1 MPALDKDE
9 VDRRLQSL
17 SGWER
22 DDGELEKK
30 FQFADF
36 KSAMAFVNKV
46 AEAAEAA
53 DHHPDIKISYN
64 KVKMS
69 LSTHS
74 EGGITE
80 KDFALAGQI
89 DAANAS

>member
-1 MPALDKDE
+1 MPPLDKSE

-22 DDGELEKK
+22 DDDEIEKK

-74 EGGITE
+74 EGGITD
-80 KDFALAGQI
+80 KDFALAESI

>member
-80 KDFALAGQI
+80 KDFALAESI